1 MQLTSGM
8 GDMGD
13 MGDMGIMD
21 EKIRLSHGDGGV
33 DTQRLIRNVFY
44 KYFNDSLSNSMP
56 DSFVFEV
63 KQRKLAYTT
72 DSFVV
77 KPLFFRGGNIGNTI
91 ILKCRLYYR
100 RRLQYRK
107 AVSYCKIYE

>member
-1 MQLTSGM
+1 MK
-8 GDMGD
+8 
-13 MGDMGIMD
+13 
-21 EKIRLSHGDGGV
+21 KIRLSHGDGGA

-44 KYFNDSLSNSMP
+44 KYFDAPHSNSML

-77 KPLFFRGGNIGNTI
+77 KPLFFRGGNIGKLAVCATI
-91 ILKCRLYYR
+91 NNLVTAGAIPLFFKCRLYHR
-100 RRLQYRK
+100 RRLRY
-107 AVSYCKIYE
+107 